1 MLTLVP
7 VFCFVC
13 ETITRGKIMDKVMH
27 NEAVR
32 RFELAL
38 SGTTA
43 YIDYKVKDDGSL
55 AFTHTFVPVELQGQG
70 VAARLTEGALRW
82 CREAGKQVLPLCS
95 YTVVYFKRH
104 PEWNDLKRE

>member
-1 MLTLVP
+1 
-7 VFCFVC
+7 
-13 ETITRGKIMDKVMH
+13 MH
-27 NEAVR
+27 NEAAR

-43 YIDYKVKDDGSL
+43 YIDYEIKGDDRL
-55 AFTHTFVPVELQGQG
+55 AFTHTVVPEELQGQG

-82 CREAGKQVLPLCS
+82 CREAGKQVLPVCS

-104 PEWNDLKRE
+104 PEWNDLKSDQ